1 MKIRTI
7 VSSFLLAAFA
17 VASDADLQVNP
28 NEAVVRREVKEGHLL
43 GGAPAYVLHDEDLE
57 AALLQKRV
65 GDPEESAGPA
75 EPSEWPSE
83 SDPEPPLPTES
94 EGEDETTTSTTEPEP
109 TLPVV
114 DPTEPIIIIV
124 VLEGESLEF
133 LTDGVHLKLFE
144 GERAVLKIDEG
155 YLKVGED
162 KWGAIDE
169 DGLVVL
175 VSNREEAAHGWR
187 IEEGQLFYEP
197 EEVFLARDSEQPIV
211 FSVCE
216 NEQEE
221 FLIHVGEA
229 AGCIILEE
237 VLLENL
243 RDDPIEPSASEEP
256 IDEPT
261 PEPTEEPSEEPSEEP
276 TEEPSEEPSEEP
288 IDEPTPEP
296 TDEPTAEPTDEPTD
310 EPTAEPTDEPTEEPS
325 TPVNPTTVQPESTAE
340 TPTDVSTTDEST
352 GEPSSGTLSTAT
364 TTTVTDLVTTTT
376 FVSEDV
382 SVVTTTSCDET
393 GSYTEIVT
401 TLLPESEKE
410 EETTWVTVTEDITIT
425 VTNCD
430 DTTLCQTSTEVRSTV
445 YTTYCPVTTAA
456 DATTEGFKSTVVI
469 TVCSEETIC
478 EEVVT
483 VIPASET
490 VEQQTTGGEPAVA
503 PVTTGVENRATFLQS
518 SPIIAGLFV
527 FLPFF
532 L

>member
-1 MKIRTI
+1 MKTRTI
-7 VSSFLLAAFA
+7 VTSFLLAAFV
-17 VASDADLQVNP
+17 VASDANLQVKP

-65 GDPEESAGPA
+65 DDPEEPEESA

-83 SDPEPPLPTES
+83 SGPEPPLPTES
-94 EGEDETTTSTTEPEP
+94 EGEDDTTSSTTEPEP

-144 GERAVLKIDEG
+144 GERAVLQIDEG

-162 KWGAIDE
+162 KWASIGE

-175 VSNREEAAHGWR
+175 ISNREEAALGWK

-197 EEVFLARDSEQPIV
+197 EEVFLARDSELPIV
-211 FSVCE
+211 FSACE

-221 FLIHVGEA
+221 FLIHVGDI
-229 AGCIILEE
+229 AGCIVLEE

-243 RDDPIEPSASEEP
+243 HDDPIEPSA
-256 IDEPT
+256 
-261 PEPTEEPSEEPSEEP
+261 SEEPSEEP
-276 TEEPSEEPSEEP
+276 TEEPSEEPTEEP
-288 IDEPTPEP
+288 TEEPSEEPTPEP
-296 TDEPTAEPTDEPTD
+296 TDEPTPEPTDEPTD

-325 TPVNPTTVQPESTAE
+325 TPVESTDTVNPTTVQPESTAE
-340 TPTDVSTTDEST
+340 TPTSETPTEVSTAEEST
-352 GEPSSGTLSTAT
+352 DQPSSGPLST
-364 TTTVTDLVTTTT
+364 TTTTATDLITTTT

-393 GSYTEIVT
+393 ESCTEIVT

-410 EETTWVTVTEDITIT
+410 EETTWVTVTENITIT

-430 DTTLCQTSTEVRSTV
+430 DTTLCETSTEVRSTV
-445 YTTYCPVTTAA
+445 YTTYCPVATAA
-456 DATTEGFKSTVVI
+456 DATTENFKSTVTI
-469 TVCSEETIC
+469 TVCSEETVC

-490 VEQQTTGGEPAVA
+490 VEQQTTGGEPVVA
-503 PVTTGVENRATFLQS
+503 PVTTGIENRATFLQS
-518 SPIIAGLFV
+518 SPMIAGLFV